1 MIVQFMVDFPI
12 FHVKQLKGVPA
23 AYLTWLE
30 KWMKMAHLSIYDDLP
45 IKNRAMFIYL

>member
-1 MIVQFMVDFPI
+1 MVDFPI

-30 KWMKMAHLSIYDDLP
+30 KMDENGPFIDIDDLWWST
-45 IKNRAMFIYL
+45 Y